1 MHLFEYKFNISSF
14 VFSVVGLLSLSQ
26 NLVAQTQDRKIDI
39 EFTGMFWLTTTYNFQ
54 SQDPNWSEML
64 RPSKI
69 LDSQGQPYTE
79 NGEFSIG
86 IRPSRFGFNTRHK
99 TEKGDIIT
107 RMEVDLVGG
116 GNNVGQTF
124 FRVFNAYVEWN
135 RWTLGQRN
143 SVFMDGSVGPSTID
157 FFGPNGMVLLRNI
170 QISYEA
176 IATESTE
183 LTVGLEN
190 PSATSD
196 LGPYGEDFD
205 YAAKLENIDFT
216 SKLPAFTAHYR
227 RMFSKGHLQIGAVAK
242 YVSWYDRAQTPQEN
256 YSGDTWGYGVNLTGS
271 IMPTDRIRLMGAYV
285 TGKGVQ
291 NFLNDGTA
299 DIGVRTDPTNTVTSL
314 YGDAIPFYS
323 LMAATEMQLADRL
336 STTVAFSRIVNKTF
350 DSQLNTSFESGNYFT
365 FGFIHKPISNVSLGL
380 EYQYASRQNTDFIG
394 APELGLGPALGN
406 SFAVHKLQAMF
417 VYRFSSKL

>member
-1 MHLFEYKFNISSF
+1 MFSFMHLLNRSSLILILISIFSFNSN
-14 VFSVVGLLSLSQ
+14 LTAQSQ
-26 NLVAQTQDRKIDI
+26 NRKFDI

-69 LDSQGQPYTE
+69 LNSQGLPYTE
-79 NGEFSIG
+79 NGEFSVG
-86 IRPSRFGFNTRHK
+86 IRPSRFGFNTRHE

-107 RMEVDLVGG
+107 RLEVDLVGG
-116 GNNVGQTF
+116 GSNVGQTF

-170 QISYEA
+170 QISYKA
-176 IATESTE
+176 IATESIE
-183 LTVGLEN
+183 LTLGLEN

-227 RMFSKGHLQIGAVAK
+227 RMFSKGHLQAGAVVK

-256 YSGDTWGYGVNLTGS
+256 YSGDTWGYGLNLTGS
-271 IMPTDRIRLMGAYV
+271 LMPTDRIRLMGAFV

-299 DIGVRTDPTNTVTSL
+299 DIGVRTDPTNSATSL

-323 LMAATEMQLADRL
+323 LMAAFELQIAERL
-336 STTVAFSRIVNKTF
+336 SSTVAFSRIVNQTF
-350 DSQLNTSFESGNYFT
+350 DSQLNTAFESGNYFT